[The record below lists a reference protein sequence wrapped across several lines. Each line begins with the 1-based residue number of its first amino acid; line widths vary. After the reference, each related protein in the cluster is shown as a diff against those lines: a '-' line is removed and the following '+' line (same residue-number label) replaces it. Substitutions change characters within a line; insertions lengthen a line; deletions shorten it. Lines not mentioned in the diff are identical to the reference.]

1 MDFELG
7 GVAIQAG
14 FPLDVTVLCI
24 GLVAGYVGLVR
35 RHGELMEPR
44 PGERAVTRRQA
55 LSFTSGVV
63 LFWAVDGWPMQAL
76 SEHLFSVHMLQHL
89 LQAFVIPP
97 LLLLGTPRWMADVLL
112 RGRGVR
118 RVVRRLG
125 NPVTA
130 GLVFNL
136 VLLGTHAPPVIALQL
151 ESNLFHAA
159 DHLVLIASG
168 LFMWMALYSP
178 APDVV
183 KPLQPLP
190 SMFYL
195 FLMTLLPTIPSAFLV
210 FGDATLYP
218 AYQAVTR
225 PWNVGV
231 VDDMQVAGL
240 IMKLGGGFYLWA
252 IIAVKYFRWA
262 GEQERADRARRLER
276 AGHTPVAP

>member
-7 GVAIQAG
+7 GVTVQAG
-14 FPLDVTVLCI
+14 FPLDVTLLCI

-35 RHGELMEPR
+35 KHGELMAPR
-44 PGERAVTRRQA
+44 PGERAVSRKQA
-55 LSFTSGVV
+55 ASFTAGVV

-97 LLLLGTPRWMADVLL
+97 LLLLGVPRWMGDVLL
-112 RGRGVR
+112 RGPRVR
-118 RVVRRLG
+118 RVVKRLG

-151 ESNLFHAA
+151 DSTLFHAA

-178 APDVV
+178 VPDVV
-183 KPLQPLP
+183 RPLQPLP

-218 AYQAVTR
+218 AYESVLR
-225 PWNVGV
+225 PWDVNV

-240 IMKLGGGFYLWA
+240 IMKLGGGFYLWT

>member
-7 GVAIQAG
+7 GVMIQAG
-14 FPLDVTVLCI
+14 FPLDVTVLCV

-35 RHGELMEPR
+35 KHGQLMAPG
-44 PGERAVTRRQA
+44 PGERAVSRRQA
-55 LSFTSGVV
+55 TCFTLGVV

-97 LLLLGTPRWMADVLL
+97 LLLLGIPRWMGDVMV
-112 RGRGVR
+112 RNARVR
-118 RVVRRLG
+118 RVVKRLA

-151 ESNLFHAA
+151 DSNLFHAA
-159 DHLVLIASG
+159 DHLLLIGSG
-168 LFMWMALYSP
+168 LMMWMSLYSP
-178 APDVV
+178 VPDVA
-183 KPLQPLP
+183 PRLQPLP
-190 SMFYL
+190 AMFYL

-210 FGDATLYP
+210 FGDSTLYP
-218 AYQAVTR
+218 AYEAVTR
-225 PWNVGV
+225 PWNVSV

-240 IMKLGGGFYLWA
+240 IMKLGGGFYLWGV
-252 IIAVKYFRWA
+252 IAVKYFRWA
-262 GEQERADRARRLER
+262 GDQERAARARRLER
-276 AGHTPVAP
+276 AANHPVAP